1 MYLSNFLCSRMYR
14 SNLTLQQ
21 ATILAAY
28 VLFQA
33 KAHVEGCG
41 GQSHVAVLRNAGG
54 SKMADDLSGIN
65 KQIQIIDKNVEGI
78 ILSAADLTINQDK
91 FNYDLSSFIKLLTLA
106 RKVHEDEKS
115 QWDAL
120 AKALSGESETGKKN
134 EN

>member
-1 MYLSNFLCSRMYR
+1 
-14 SNLTLQQ
+14 
-21 ATILAAY
+21 
-28 VLFQA
+28 
-33 KAHVEGCG
+33 
-41 GQSHVAVLRNAGG
+41 
-54 SKMADDLSGIN
+54 MADDLSGIN